1 MSSSFWLL
9 QVASCDFSQAEKERT
24 VNRVLDNTWGT
35 VYYWEIIYMITMIS
49 TEDISD
55 AKIIWVMVI
64 LANQEAWQGSNSLQV
79 ACTLHSMFLFACST
93 NTKMAEYSALN
104 SSNCTT
110 FLLLSSWSERG
121 HESDSGDHFH
131 ITSVN
136 PQRAQIVLL
145 SFYSTLSYL
154 SESGPQF
161 KDCSKK
167 LINNVL
173 DNVKKK

>member
-1 MSSSFWLL
+1 ML
-9 QVASCDFSQAEKERT
+9 V
-24 VNRVLDNTWGT
+24 
-35 VYYWEIIYMITMIS
+35 
-49 TEDISD
+49 
-55 AKIIWVMVI
+55 
-64 LANQEAWQGSNSLQV
+64 
-79 ACTLHSMFLFACST
+79 FLFACST

-104 SSNCTT
+104 FSNCTT

-173 DNVKKK
+173 ENVKKKKNKPTKITFLLLLLDLCRCWIIWSIMSVFYQEFLITVRLLTTIPFRLPNLILNLDSTIQAFQGVAAQSIH